1 MPTTINPE
9 VQAQSPHVGRRAGAR
24 ARLSLPATLESVR
37 GVFRV
42 TIINLSCT
50 GAMVEVPELL
60 KVGTDVVLQRG
71 DLDAFAVVVWAG
83 SGRCGLHFYDPIDQE
98 EVIAHRRTSEHVAG
112 EPDREAL
119 ARAERW
125 ATGTKG

>member
-1 MPTTINPE
+1 MPTSPNAEPDI
-9 VQAQSPHVGRRAGAR
+9 QSPQVGRRSGAR
-24 ARLSLPATLESVR
+24 ARLRLPATLESVR
-37 GVFRV
+37 GISRV

-50 GAMVEVPELL
+50 GAMIEVPELL

-83 SGRCGLHFYDPIDQE
+83 SGRCGVHFYDPIE
-98 EVIAHRRTSEHVAG
+98 EAEVIAYRRNSEHVAG

-125 ATGTKG
+125 ATGTRG

>member
-1 MPTTINPE
+1 MPTTANAEAPTQE
-9 VQAQSPHVGRRAGAR
+9 PQVGRRSGAR

-71 DLDAFAVVVWAG
+71 ELDAFAVVVWAG
-83 SGRCGLHFYDPIDQE
+83 SGRCGLQFYDPIDQE

-125 ATGTKG
+125 ATGVKG

>member
-1 MPTTINPE
+1 MPTTQNAN
-9 VQAQSPHVGRRAGAR
+9 VDAHSPQVGRRSGAR
-24 ARLSLPATLESVR
+24 ARLRLPATLESVR

-83 SGRCGLHFYDPIDQE
+83 SGRCGVHFYDPIDE
-98 EVIAHRRTSEHVAG
+98 ADVIAHRRNSEHVAG